1 VDRTQRNLWSAFL
14 GEAKANRLYVAY
26 ALKALDEGH
35 PEVAQVFMEAA
46 GAETIHALSHLK
58 ALDEVKS
65 SLENLKAVTE
75 EEAYEFEAMYPRM
88 IADALNDG
96 RQDAAASFRQA
107 LEGEKH
113 HLSIFLKALT
123 DLEKKTGRKAVPPE
137 RPAPLPPT
145 PTPEFPA
152 AQRVTEVDTEKGRI
166 AALTRIRE
174 VVFGMQDGLLTTAT
188 LGAAIAGAT
197 DSSRTV
203 IIAGLAGAL
212 GGMMSMSSGVF
223 LGARAEREIQES
235 ELAREA
241 REIEFKP
248 EEELAELIEIYR
260 REGFHYD
267 EAVEMA
273 ERVAQDPN
281 LMLRT
286 LAEKELG
293 LSPDVEVSPA
303 KDAAAM
309 GASYIVGAMLP
320 LIPYF
325 ILEDVTAVLASIAI
339 AVSTLFAM
347 GIVKARFTRRNPIL
361 SGVEIMAIGGGVAA
375 AGYGLGL
382 IFPSP

>member
-1 VDRTQRNLWSAFL
+1 MNRTQRNLWSAFL

-26 ALKALDEGH
+26 ALKAMDEGH
-35 PEVAQVFMEAA
+35 PEVAQAFMEAA

-58 ALDEVKS
+58 AMDEVKS

-75 EEAYEFEAMYPRM
+75 GEAYEFETMYPRM
-88 IADALNDG
+88 IADALNDA
-96 RQDAAASFRQA
+96 RQDAAYSFRQA
-107 LEGEKH
+107 LDGEKR
-113 HLSIFLKALT
+113 HLAIFLKALA
-123 DLEKKTGRKAVPPE
+123 DLERKTGRKAPPLE
-137 RPAPLPPT
+137 RPTPPPPT
-145 PTPEFPA
+145 AAQPPPA
-152 AQRVTEVDTEKGRI
+152 AEKITEVDTEKGRI

-188 LGAAIAGAT
+188 LGAAVAGAT

-212 GGMMSMSSGVF
+212 GGMMSMSTGAF
-223 LGARAEREIQES
+223 LGSRAEREVQES

-260 REGFHYD
+260 REGFGYD

-273 ERVAQDPN
+273 ERIAQDRD

-293 LSPDVEVSPA
+293 LSPDLEVSPA

-325 ILEDVTAVLASIAI
+325 ILEGVTAVLTSVAI

-347 GIVKARFTRRNPIL
+347 GVVKARFTRRNPAL
-361 SGVEIMAIGGGVAA
+361 SGLEIMTIGAGVAA
-375 AGYGLGL
+375 AGYGLGIVL
-382 IFPSP
+382 PSP

>member
-1 VDRTQRNLWSAFL
+1 VDRTPRNLWSAFL

-26 ALKALDEGH
+26 ALKALEEGH

-58 ALDEVKS
+58 AMDEVKS

-75 EEAYEFEAMYPRM
+75 GEAYEFETMYPHM

-96 RQDAAASFRQA
+96 RQDAADSFRQA
-107 LEGEKH
+107 LQGEKH
-113 HLSIFLKALT
+113 HLAVFLEALA
-123 DLEKKTGRKAVPPE
+123 DLEQKTGHKAPVLE
-137 RPAPLPPT
+137 RPMPPPAT
-145 PTPEFPA
+145 PAQPPA
-152 AQRVTEVDTEKGRI
+152 TGEKISEVDTEKGRI

-188 LGAAIAGAT
+188 LGAAVAGAT

-223 LGARAEREIQES
+223 LGARAEREVQEA

-241 REIEFKP
+241 REIELKP

-260 REGFHYD
+260 REGFGYD

-273 ERVAQDPN
+273 ERVAQDRD

-309 GASYIVGAMLP
+309 GTSYIVGGMLP

-325 ILEDVTAVLASIAI
+325 LLEGVTAVLTSIAI
-339 AVSTLFAM
+339 AVSTLFAV
-347 GIVKARFTRRNPIL
+347 GVVKARFTRRNPAL
-361 SGVEIMAIGGGVAA
+361 SGLEIMTIGAGVAA

-382 IFPSP
+382 VFPSP

>member
-1 VDRTQRNLWSAFL
+1 MNRTQRNLWSAFL
-14 GEAKANRLYVAY
+14 TEVKADRLYLAY
-26 ALKALDEGH
+26 ALKAMEEGH

-58 ALDEVKS
+58 AMDEVKS
-65 SLENLKAVTE
+65 TLENLKAVTE
-75 EEAYEFEAMYPRM
+75 GEAYEFETMYPRM

-96 RQDAAASFRQA
+96 RHDAAESFRQA

-113 HLSIFLKALT
+113 HLAIFLKALA
-123 DLEKKTGRKAVPPE
+123 DLERKTGRKAPPLA
-137 RPAPLPPT
+137 RPTPPRPT
-145 PTPEFPA
+145 PTQPPPT
-152 AQRVTEVDTEKGRI
+152 AQEVTEVDTEKGRI

-188 LGAAIAGAT
+188 LGAAVAGAT

-212 GGMMSMSSGVF
+212 GGMMSMSAGAF
-223 LGARAEREIQES
+223 LGSRAEREIHES
-235 ELAREA
+235 ELAHEA
-241 REIEFKP
+241 REIEFQP

-273 ERVAQDPN
+273 ERVAQDRD

-309 GASYIVGAMLP
+309 GTSYIIGGILP

-325 ILEDVTAVLASIAI
+325 ILKSAIAVLASVVI
-339 AVSTLFAM
+339 AVCVLFIM
-347 GIVKARFTRRNPIL
+347 GVVKARFTGRNAAL
-361 SGVEIMAIGGGVAA
+361 SGLEIMAIGTGVAA

-382 IFPSP
+382 ILPSP

>member
-14 GEAKANRLYVAY
+14 GEAKANRLYMAY
-26 ALKALDEGH
+26 ALKALEEGH
-35 PEVAQVFMEAA
+35 PEVAQAFMEAA

-58 ALDEVKS
+58 AMDEVKS

-75 EEAYEFEAMYPRM
+75 GEAYEFETMYPRM
-88 IADALNDG
+88 IADALSDS
-96 RQDAAASFRQA
+96 RQDAADSFRQA

-113 HLSIFLKALT
+113 HLAIFLKALAE
-123 DLEKKTGRKAVPPE
+123 LEQKTGRKAPALE
-137 RPAPLPPT
+137 RPTPSAPT
-145 PTPEFPA
+145 PTQPPPTTEK
-152 AQRVTEVDTEKGRI
+152 VSEVDTEKGRI

-188 LGAAIAGAT
+188 LGAAVAGAT

-212 GGMMSMSSGVF
+212 GGMMSMSSGVY
-223 LGARAEREIQES
+223 LGARAEHEVQVAEM
-235 ELAREA
+235 AREA

-260 REGFHYD
+260 REGLRYD

-273 ERVAQDPN
+273 ERVAQDRD

-309 GASYIVGAMLP
+309 GAAYIVGGMLP

-325 ILEDVTAVLASIAI
+325 ILQGVTAVLSSVAI
-339 AVSTLFAM
+339 AVFTLFAM
-347 GIVKARFTRRNPIL
+347 GVVKARFTRRNPVL
-361 SGVEIMAIGGGVAA
+361 SGLEIMAIGTGVAA

-382 IFPSP
+382 VLPSP

>member
-1 VDRTQRNLWSAFL
+1 MDRTQRNLWSAFL

-58 ALDEVKS
+58 AMDEVKS

-123 DLEKKTGRKAVPPE
+123 DLEKKTGRKAVPLE
-137 RPAPLPPT
+137 RPAPPPPT

-286 LAEKELG
+286 LAQKELG
-293 LSPDVEVSPA
+293 LSPDAEVSPA

-325 ILEDVTAVLASIAI
+325 ILEGVTAVLVSVAI

-347 GIVKARFTRRNPIL
+347 GVVKARFTRRNPVL
-361 SGVEIMAIGGGVAA
+361 SGTEIMAIGGGVAA

>member
-1 VDRTQRNLWSAFL
+1 MNRTQRNLWSAFL

-26 ALKALDEGH
+26 ALKALEEGH

-58 ALDEVKS
+58 AMDEVKS

-75 EEAYEFEAMYPRM
+75 GEAYEFETMYPRM
-88 IADALNDG
+88 IADALNDS
-96 RQDAAASFRQA
+96 RQDAADSFRQA
-107 LEGEKH
+107 LQGEKH
-113 HLSIFLKALT
+113 HLAVFLKALA
-123 DLEKKTGRKAVPPE
+123 DLERKTGRKAPPLE
-137 RPAPLPPT
+137 RPTPPT
-145 PTPEFPA
+145 PAQPPPA
-152 AQRVTEVDTEKGRI
+152 AKVIEVDTEKGRI

-188 LGAAIAGAT
+188 LGAAVAGAT

-212 GGMMSMSSGVF
+212 GGMMSMSAGAF
-223 LGARAEREIQES
+223 LGSRAEREVHES

-241 REIEFKP
+241 REIETKP
-248 EEELAELIEIYR
+248 EEELAELTEIYR
-260 REGFHYD
+260 REGFRYD
-267 EAVEMA
+267 EALEMA
-273 ERVAQDPN
+273 ERVAQDSD

-309 GASYIVGAMLP
+309 GTSYIVGGMLP

-325 ILEDVTAVLASIAI
+325 ILEGVTAVLTSVAI

-347 GIVKARFTRRNPIL
+347 GVVKARFTRRNPAL
-361 SGVEIMAIGGGVAA
+361 SGLEIMAIGACVAA

-382 IFPSP
+382 VFPSP

>member
-1 VDRTQRNLWSAFL
+1 VNRTQRNLWSAFL

-26 ALKALDEGH
+26 ALKALEEGH

-58 ALDEVKS
+58 AMDEVKS
-65 SLENLKAVTE
+65 SLDNLKAVTE
-75 EEAYEFEAMYPRM
+75 GEAYEFETMYPRM
-88 IADALNDG
+88 VADALSDA
-96 RQDAAASFRQA
+96 RQDAAESFRQA

-113 HLSIFLKALT
+113 HLAIFLKALT
-123 DLEKKTGRKAVPPE
+123 DLERKTGRKAPPLE
-137 RPAPLPPT
+137 RPTPPPPT
-145 PTPEFPA
+145 PSQPPPA
-152 AQRVTEVDTEKGRI
+152 AEKITEVDTEKGRI

-188 LGAAIAGAT
+188 LGAAVAGAT

-223 LGARAEREIQES
+223 LGARAEREVQES

-267 EAVEMA
+267 EAVDMA
-273 ERVAQDPN
+273 ERMAQDRD

-293 LSPDVEVSPA
+293 LSLDVEVSPA

-309 GASYIVGAMLP
+309 GISYIVGGMLP

-325 ILEDVTAVLASIAI
+325 ILEGVTAVLTSVAI
-339 AVSTLFAM
+339 AVSALFAM
-347 GIVKARFTRRNPIL
+347 GVIKARFTRRNPVL
-361 SGVEIMAIGGGVAA
+361 SGLEIMAIGAGVAA

-382 IFPSP
+382 VLPSP

>member
-1 VDRTQRNLWSAFL
+1 MIA
-14 GEAKANRLYVAY
+14 A
-26 ALKALDEGH
+26 ALD
-35 PEVAQVFMEAA
+35 
-46 GAETIHALSHLK
+46 
-58 ALDEVKS
+58 
-65 SLENLKAVTE
+65 
-75 EEAYEFEAMYPRM
+75 
-88 IADALNDG
+88 DG
-96 RQDAAASFRQA
+96 RQDAADSFRQA

-113 HLSIFLKALT
+113 HLAVFLKALA
-123 DLEKKTGRKAVPPE
+123 DLEQKTGRKAPALE
-137 RPAPLPPT
+137 RPT
-145 PTPEFPA
+145 PTPATPA
-152 AQRVTEVDTEKGRI
+152 QPPPTTQKISEVDTEKGRI

-188 LGAAIAGAT
+188 LGTAVAGAT

-223 LGARAEREIQES
+223 LGARAEREVQQA

-273 ERVAQDPN
+273 ERVAQDRD

-293 LSPDVEVSPA
+293 LSPDVEMSPA

-309 GASYIVGAMLP
+309 GASYIVGGMLP

-325 ILEDVTAVLASIAI
+325 ILGSVTAVLTSVAI

-347 GIVKARFTRRNPIL
+347 GVVKARFTRRNPVL
-361 SGVEIMAIGGGVAA
+361 SGLEIMAIGAGVAA

-382 IFPSP
+382 VLPSP